1 MNCKDFEKMIPD
13 FIEEKLEYRHLESFV
28 SHAEECPE
36 CMEELNIQFLV
47 AEGMVRLEMGGAFDL
62 KKELDF
68 RMENALRK
76 LKRRNAVMQF
86 RVSFEM
92 LGLLAL
98 MLIIYILFF

>member
-1 MNCKDFEKMIPD
+1 MNCKEFEKMIPD

-28 SHAEECPE
+28 KHAEQCPE

-47 AEGMVRLEMGGAFDL
+47 SEGMARLALGGAFDL
-62 KKELDF
+62 KKELDC
-68 RMENALRK
+68 RMENALRT